1 MQTPHMTEQYE
12 FGQKEK
18 KRKGACL
25 DNKTCASLNKRVQ
38 QGGKSP
44 RLGKFGAI
52 IKITTIC

>member
-18 KRKGACL
+18 KRKGVCL

-38 QGGKSP
+38 QGEKKSEI
-44 RLGKFGAI
+44 GQI
-52 IKITTIC
+52 WCNY